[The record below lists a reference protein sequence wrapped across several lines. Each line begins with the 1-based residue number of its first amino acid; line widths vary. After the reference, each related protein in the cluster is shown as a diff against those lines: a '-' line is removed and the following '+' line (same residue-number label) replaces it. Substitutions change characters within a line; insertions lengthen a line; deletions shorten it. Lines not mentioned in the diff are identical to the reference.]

1 MRNLS
6 SLLFEIENFLESSL
20 INDDHLNT
28 SNTTDLFTGEAGEL
42 IKSIYLNRS
51 DDKEEYFKELS
62 DTIWNVTQFMEEM
75 GYSEII
81 DRTLW

>member
-28 SNTTDLFTGEAGEL
+28 SKTNDLFTGEAGEL